1 MLSCTAVVNIS
12 ISTIMFVMFVWCVRE
27 WRSRTRPSWNV
38 TRSRGPVCCLEWIQ
52 FKLSLQISPQ
62 MDSFCFLLQ
71 NVVVKIGEFIGGR
84 NNKFHCGRNNK
95 FHCK

>member
-38 TRSRGPVCCLEWIQ
+38 IRSRGPVCCLG
-52 FKLSLQISPQ
+52 
-62 MDSFCFLLQ
+62 MDSVQAQFANFATNGFVLFSLTECSGQ
-71 NVVVKIGEFIGGR
+71 DWRVYR
-84 NNKFHCGRNNK
+84 W
-95 FHCK
+95 